1 MIFSCAVRFSKN
13 IIKIPDLSLPPCI
26 CRMFAFFFQRPHN
39 SSIEE
44 IDSSEE
50 LGGSGPLRNYG
61 HKAFPGNRSYLFI
74 YLNRYRT
81 VFTTL
86 LVCTGTA
93 PRVPVHALYIR
104 IVP

>member
-13 IIKIPDLSLPPCI
+13 IVKIPDLSLPPVFVACSH
-26 CRMFAFFFQRPHN
+26 FFQRPH
-39 SSIEE
+39 SIEE

-50 LGGSGPLRNYG
+50 LGGSGTLRNYG
-61 HKAFPGNRSYLFI
+61 HKAFPGTRSYLFI

-93 PRVPVHALYIR
+93 PRVPVHAINIP